1 MSNPC
6 CVRGCE
12 NTKTHEHHIRRGG
25 KDVFRNSFG
34 KDLTHI
40 VRICEPC
47 RKALVGK
54 PIRTTHWRCGS
65 LAFVH
70 ELWEDFDETG

>member
-54 PIRTTHWRCGS
+54 PIQCNYFQCGR
-65 LAFVH
+65 LAFVN
-70 ELWEDFDETG
+70 EIWEDSNETN